1 MTDKTKS
8 AFTLAEVL
16 ITLVIIGVV
25 AAMTIPTAIANYQ
38 KRQTVEKLK
47 AAYSQLSQALRM
59 ASSEHG
65 DLKNWGDEI
74 SNVDGGTAEKSR
86 YFFETYLKPYMR
98 IEKYCIPSS
107 EECWTPP
114 VSLSGRA
121 MAGSLNNNTQD
132 YYLSFVLSNGMS
144 VYFWSSNNGTYIYV
158 NINGLKKGVVGRDVF
173 GFKLGSGESMLL
185 GMGYDKDMDTLIN
198 DSTMGCSKDVQ
209 GQSAGRYCAAL
220 IQRSGWKID
229 DNYPW

>member
-38 KRQTVEKLK
+38 KRQTVVKLK
-47 AAYSQLSQALRM
+47 AAYSQLSQAIRM

-74 SNVDGGTAEKSR
+74 SKIDGVSTEKSQ
-86 YFFETYLKPYMR
+86 YFFETYLKHYMR
-98 IEKYCIPSS
+98 IEKYCVPSS

-114 VSLSGRA
+114 VSLSGIE
-121 MAGSLNNNTQD
+121 SLKNNYSQ
-132 YYLSFVLSNGMS
+132 YISFVLSNGMS
-144 VYFWSSNNGTYIYV
+144 VYLWVSGSGNACIYV

-173 GFKLGSGESMLL
+173 GFKLGSDESMLL
-185 GMGYDKDMDTLIN
+185 GMGYDQDMDTLIN
-198 DSTMGCSKDVQ
+198 DGSMGCSKDVQ
-209 GQSAGRYCAAL
+209 GESAGRYCAAL